1 VAHRPA
7 KHLRAHLK
15 RARRNPKGV
24 EGDDG
29 LGNAYNAAR
38 GVLGIA
44 TLITAPVAAA
54 VSYKRNQSI
63 GWAFLSGIVSIP
75 YLIYVGISGP
85 KS

>member
-1 VAHRPA
+1 
-7 KHLRAHLK
+7 
-15 RARRNPKGV
+15 
-24 EGDDG
+24 
-29 LGNAYNAAR
+29 
-38 GVLGIA
+38 LGIA
-44 TLITAPVAAA
+44 TLITSPVAAA